1 MSLKIYEDDARKLN
15 KILFEEENIN
25 IKEKFIIELIKK
37 YDLKQRLL
45 LRINYNKIFPLNNLI
60 TDFNSKLSGQFSNLV
75 INLFMSRIDLECLE
89 FKKILEGV
97 NPNINILL
105 ESLTINPFWFNQK
118 ISKRFFELYNKELKS
133 EIIKNFHD
141 FTKDILITCLNTKR
155 NENEK
160 PIDNEEIEEKVKLL
174 INTLNNNPEEI
185 IKNNEIFINIIGLP
199 SAKELIL
206 ISRKFKEK
214 KGEHLL
220 KYLENQLNEKEY
232 FVIKEAIYNIC
243 NPSENYANKLKNTI
257 KGVEVNVEN
266 INRIL
271 VLRNEV
277 DIKEIK
283 KFYNKLNEKD
293 FNDEVSDIF
302 NGSYKELVLYLYNK

>member
-1 MSLKIYEDDARKLN
+1 MSLKIYEEEAIQLK
-15 KILFEEENIN
+15 KILFEEENIQL
-25 IKEKFIIELIKK
+25 KEKFVIELIKK

-45 LRINYNKIFPLNNLI
+45 LRINYNKLFPDNNLI
-60 TDFNSKLSGQFSNLV
+60 TDLSSKLCGQFANLV

-105 ESLTINPFWFNQK
+105 ESLTINPFWLNQK

-141 FTKDILITCLNTKR
+141 FIKDVLITCLNTKR

-160 PIDNEEIEEKVKLL
+160 AIDNDEIEEKVKLL
-174 INTLNNNPEEI
+174 INTLNSNPEELI
-185 IKNNEIFINIIGLP
+185 TNNEIFINILGLP

-214 KGEHLL
+214 KGEHFL
-220 KYLENQLNEKEY
+220 KYLENALNEKEY
-232 FVIKEAIYNIC
+232 FVIKEVIYNIC
-243 NPSENYANKLKNTI
+243 HPSENYANKLKNSI
-257 KGVEVNVEN
+257 KGVEVNVDN

-271 VLRNEV
+271 VLRNEI

-283 KFYNKLNEKD
+283 KFYNKINEKD
-293 FNDEVSDIF
+293 FSEEISNVF
-302 NGSYKELVLYLYNK
+302 NGAYKELVLFLYNK

>member
-1 MSLKIYEDDARKLN
+1 MSLRIYEEEAIQLK
-15 KILFEEENIN
+15 KILFEEENIQL
-25 IKEKFIIELIKK
+25 KEKFVIELIKK

-45 LRINYNKIFPLNNLI
+45 LRINYNKLFPDNNLI
-60 TDFNSKLSGQFSNLV
+60 TDLSSKLCGQFANLV

-89 FKKILEGV
+89 FKKILEGM
-97 NPNINILL
+97 NPSINILL
-105 ESLTINPFWFNQK
+105 ESLTINPFWLNQK

-141 FTKDILITCLNTKR
+141 FIKDVLITCLNTKR

-160 PIDNEEIEEKVKLL
+160 AIDNDEIEEKVKLL
-174 INTLNNNPEEI
+174 INTLNNNPEELI
-185 IKNNEIFINIIGLP
+185 TNNEIFINILGLP

-214 KGEHLL
+214 KGEHFL
-220 KYLENQLNEKEY
+220 KYLENALNEKEY
-232 FVIKEAIYNIC
+232 FVIKEVIYNIC
-243 NPSENYANKLKNTI
+243 HPSENYANKLKNSI
-257 KGVEVNVEN
+257 KGVEVNVDN

-271 VLRNEV
+271 VLRNEI

-283 KFYNKLNEKD
+283 KFYNKINEKD
-293 FNDEVSDIF
+293 FSEEISNVF
-302 NGSYKELVLYLYNK
+302 NGAYKELVLFLYNK

>member
-1 MSLKIYEDDARKLN
+1 MSLKIYEEEAIKL
-15 KILFEEENIN
+15 KKTLFEEENIQL
-25 IKEKFIIELIKK
+25 KEKYIIELIKK

-45 LRINYNKIFPLNNLI
+45 LRINYNKIFPDNNLI
-60 TDFNSKLSGQFSNLV
+60 TDFSSKISGQFANLV

-97 NPNINILL
+97 NTNINILL

-118 ISKRFFELYNKELKS
+118 ISKRFFELYNKELKT

-141 FTKDILITCLNTKR
+141 FIKDVLITCLNTKR

-160 PIDNEEIEEKVKLL
+160 PIDNDEIGEKVKLL
-174 INTLNNNPEEI
+174 INTLNNNPEELI
-185 IKNNEIFINIIGLP
+185 NNNEIFINILGLP

-214 KGEHLL
+214 KGEHFL
-220 KYLENQLNEKEY
+220 KYLENKLNEKEY
-232 FVIKEAIYNIC
+232 FVVKEVIYNIC
-243 NPSENYANKLKNTI
+243 HPSENFANKLKNSI

-271 VLRNEV
+271 VLRNEI
-277 DIKEIK
+277 DMKEIK
-283 KFYNKLNEKD
+283 KFYNKINEKD
-293 FNDEVSDIF
+293 FNEEISNVF
-302 NGSYKELVLYLYNK
+302 NGAYKELVLFLYNK

>member
-1 MSLKIYEDDARKLN
+1 MSLKIYEEEAIQLK
-15 KILFEEENIN
+15 KILSEEENIQL
-25 IKEKFIIELIKK
+25 KEKFVIELIKK

-45 LRINYNKIFPLNNLI
+45 LRINYNKLFPDNNLI
-60 TDFNSKLSGQFSNLV
+60 TDLSSKLCGQFANLV

-105 ESLTINPFWFNQK
+105 ESLTINPFWLNQK
-118 ISKRFFELYNKELKS
+118 ISKRFVELYNKELKS

-141 FTKDILITCLNTKR
+141 FIKDVLITCLNTKR

-160 PIDNEEIEEKVKLL
+160 AIDNDEIEEKVKLL
-174 INTLNNNPEEI
+174 INTLNNNPEELI
-185 IKNNEIFINIIGLP
+185 TNNEIFINILGLP

-214 KGEHLL
+214 KGEHFL
-220 KYLENQLNEKEY
+220 KYLENALNEKEY
-232 FVIKEAIYNIC
+232 FVIKEVIYNIC
-243 NPSENYANKLKNTI
+243 HPSENYANKLKNSI
-257 KGVEVNVEN
+257 KGVEVNVDN

-271 VLRNEV
+271 VLRNEI

-283 KFYNKLNEKD
+283 KFYNKINEKD
-293 FNDEVSDIF
+293 FSEEISNVF
-302 NGSYKELVLYLYNK
+302 NGAYKELVLFLYNK

>member
-1 MSLKIYEDDARKLN
+1 MSLKIYEEEAIQLK
-15 KILFEEENIN
+15 KILFEEENIQL
-25 IKEKFIIELIKK
+25 KEKFVIELIKK

-45 LRINYNKIFPLNNLI
+45 LRINYNKLFPENNLI
-60 TDFNSKLSGQFSNLV
+60 TDLSSKLCGQFANLV

-105 ESLTINPFWFNQK
+105 ESLTINPFWLNQK

-141 FTKDILITCLNTKR
+141 FIKDVLITCLNTKR

-160 PIDNEEIEEKVKLL
+160 AIDNDEIEEKVKLL
-174 INTLNNNPEEI
+174 INTLNNNPEELI
-185 IKNNEIFINIIGLP
+185 TNNEIFINILGLP

-214 KGEHLL
+214 KGEHFLN
-220 KYLENQLNEKEY
+220 YLENALNEKEY
-232 FVIKEAIYNIC
+232 FVIKEVIYNIC
-243 NPSENYANKLKNTI
+243 HPSENYANKLKNSI
-257 KGVEVNVEN
+257 KGVEVNVDN

-271 VLRNEV
+271 VLRNEI

-283 KFYNKLNEKD
+283 KFYNKINEKD
-293 FNDEVSDIF
+293 FSEEISNVF
-302 NGSYKELVLYLYNK
+302 NGAYKELVLFLYNK

>member
-1 MSLKIYEDDARKLN
+1 MSLKIYEEEAIQLK
-15 KILFEEENIN
+15 KILFEEENIQL
-25 IKEKFIIELIKK
+25 KEKFVIELIKK

-45 LRINYNKIFPLNNLI
+45 LRINYNKLFPDNNLI
-60 TDFNSKLSGQFSNLV
+60 TDLSSKLCGQFANLV

-105 ESLTINPFWFNQK
+105 ESLTINPFWLNQK

-141 FTKDILITCLNTKR
+141 FIKDVLITCLNTKR

-160 PIDNEEIEEKVKLL
+160 AIDNDEIEEKVKLL
-174 INTLNNNPEEI
+174 INTLNNNPEELI
-185 IKNNEIFINIIGLP
+185 TNNEIFINILGLP

-214 KGEHLL
+214 KGEHFL
-220 KYLENQLNEKEY
+220 KYLENALNEKEY
-232 FVIKEAIYNIC
+232 FVIKEVIYNIC
-243 NPSENYANKLKNTI
+243 HPSENYANKLKNSI
-257 KGVEVNVEN
+257 KGVEVNVDN

-271 VLRNEV
+271 VLRNEI

-283 KFYNKLNEKD
+283 KFYNKINEKD
-293 FNDEVSDIF
+293 FSEEISNVF
-302 NGSYKELVLYLYNK
+302 NGAYKELVLFLYNK

>member
-1 MSLKIYEDDARKLN
+1 MSLKIYEEEAIQLK
-15 KILFEEENIN
+15 KILFEEENIQL
-25 IKEKFIIELIKK
+25 KEKFVIELIKK

-45 LRINYNKIFPLNNLI
+45 LRINYNKLFPDNNLI
-60 TDFNSKLSGQFSNLV
+60 TDLSSKLCGQFANLV

-105 ESLTINPFWFNQK
+105 ESLTINPFWLNQK

-141 FTKDILITCLNTKR
+141 FIKDVLITCLNTKR

-160 PIDNEEIEEKVKLL
+160 AIDNDEIEEKVKLL
-174 INTLNNNPEEI
+174 INTLNNNPEELI
-185 IKNNEIFINIIGLP
+185 TNNEIFINILGLP

-214 KGEHLL
+214 KGEHFL
-220 KYLENQLNEKEY
+220 KYLESALNEKEY
-232 FVIKEAIYNIC
+232 FVIKEVIYNIC
-243 NPSENYANKLKNTI
+243 HPSENYANKLKNSI
-257 KGVEVNVEN
+257 KGVEVNVDN

-271 VLRNEV
+271 VLRNEI

-283 KFYNKLNEKD
+283 KFYNKINEKD
-293 FNDEVSDIF
+293 FSEEVSNVF
-302 NGSYKELVLYLYNK
+302 NGAYKELVLFLYNK